1 MRPTLIMLTIT
12 RTDVNAMAMK
22 NSVHSGRIER
32 EECLRE
38 LDLSVTEAAKV
49 PALRIR
55 GSHCRSSSQ
64 TNLQVAFAD
73 GHRHRLAVGIA
84 ESFAMHS

>member
-12 RTDVNAMAMK
+12 RTEVNAMAMK
-22 NSVHSGRIER
+22 NSVHPGRIER

-55 GSHCRSSSQ
+55 GFYCRSNSQ

-73 GHRHRLAVGIA
+73 GRPRRLAGGIA